1 MPTSTLGRT
10 TIALHASLEL
20 SPNLDGKPRERCP
33 SIHFSRIDGNGRREI
48 AQFRSDTEQPRLDL
62 PDCSINTIE
71 IGNILARVIDEEAW
85 LMELHRVLTPG
96 GYLCFKLPA
105 TGPLAWLDA
114 RNMYRYVVDIVGR
127 GNEPDDTLP
136 TGWHRH
142 YSEHDILQLLQTT
155 GFTHRTIQ
163 RVGLGF
169 PEIPQMA
176 GLLVGNFL
184 LGRRDT
190 ERRLQP
196 LRTRTEA
203 IDQEFSVPKIGTT
216 IYVLA
221 ART

>member
-1 MPTSTLGRT
+1 MPIATPGRS
-10 TIALHASLEL
+10 TIALHALLEL

-33 SIHFSRIDGNGRREI
+33 IIHISRIDANGRQEI
-48 AQFRSDTEQPRLDL
+48 AQFRSDVERPRLDL
-62 PDCSINTIE
+62 PDCSIDTIE
-71 IGNILARVIDEEAW
+71 IGNILSRVIDEEAW
-85 LMELHRVLTPG
+85 LVELRRVLTPG

-114 RNMYRYVVDIVGR
+114 RNMYRYVVDITGR

-142 YSEHDILQLLQTT
+142 YSEHDILQLLKTA
-155 GFTHRTIQ
+155 GFTHRAIQ
-163 RVGLGF
+163 RVGLGI

-176 GLLVGNFL
+176 GLMVGNFL
-184 LGRRDT
+184 FRQRNM